1 MYEFLSA
8 GMHVHHGCAMP
19 EVQKRALESLGLE
32 LQIVVNSKDQTQILW
47 KSSEVLLT
55 AEASL

>member
-1 MYEFLSA
+1 MYGFLSA

-19 EVQKRALESLGLE
+19 EVQKRALE

-55 AEASL
+55 TEASL